1 MFLVAVRWAEAR
13 STGLWAGAVYGL
25 TFFGGLMW
33 WLSLLDP
40 LALILVPVQAIFPA
54 LYGWWLS
61 GRRTD
66 SSPRWLVTAVS
77 GWAVMELVRY
87 RVPVGGQEWG
97 AAGYALS
104 DNFYLRLLAAGVGT
118 TGLTVVVVMLAAMLA
133 LVLIR
138 RWEPSLLWG
147 ALVPIL
153 ALVATLPSVLGVDDT
168 VSLPVAIVQGSTP
181 CPFEHCP
188 PNERL
193 RTYQQ
198 HLALTETIDPGSV
211 DLVVWPESSTGS
223 SNADPVNTPAV
234 AEAISAQARRIGA
247 AMLIG
252 GDRSVGDDEFLNVNV
267 FFDSDGRLVGEY
279 RKQHAVPF
287 GEYIPWRPLFEW
299 IPALERVPRDMIPGD
314 GAVIFDLDGRK
325 LGSVISWEGGFSR
338 YALEHR
344 RAGADVLAVATNKA
358 SYGPDAPTSDQF
370 IGMTRMRAVELGV
383 PVIHAAVTG
392 KSTIIDHQGS
402 FDDITE
408 TGESVVLY
416 GVAASATSTVYS
428 VVGDLVMYLAAL
440 AGVGLWLLDRR
451 VVGSGD
457 RHEER
462 GVAT

>member
-1 MFLVAVRWAEAR
+1 
-13 STGLWAGAVYGL
+13 
-25 TFFGGLMW
+25 
-33 WLSLLDP
+33 
-40 LALILVPVQAIFPA
+40 
-54 LYGWWLS
+54 
-61 GRRTD
+61 
-66 SSPRWLVTAVS
+66 
-77 GWAVMELVRY
+77 
-87 RVPVGGQEWG
+87 
-97 AAGYALS
+97 
-104 DNFYLRLLAAGVGT
+104 VGT

-168 VSLPVAIVQGSTP
+168 GSLPVAIVQGSTP